1 MDSIEYKNSVEIL
14 KKWAYAY
21 YVEDNPLATDE
32 EYDKLYHK
40 VLEYEKEN
48 PDNILDD
55 SPTKRV
61 GGVIRD
67 GFTKAKHILRMWSM
81 EDVFSQ
87 DEVKEWLERVKKG
100 VGETDFFCEP
110 KFDGA
115 SMNLI
120 YIDGK
125 LNQAITRGNGA
136 IGEDVTENVK
146 TIRSIPLTIDYR
158 ELIEIRGEVV
168 ISKEDFDKINKER
181 LKEGKEPFANP
192 RNTASGSLRQLDSS
206 ITAKRR
212 LSFYPWGVGENS
224 LDYEFL
230 SKKMEFIYNLGFLKP
245 PYSKKCNS
253 LEDIE
258 KFYRF
263 LISKR
268 DEIPILMDGMVV
280 KVDNIIKAEQL
291 GYTIKYPKSMVAYKF
306 PAIEKVT
313 KVEDITLQV
322 GRTGVITPVAE
333 LTPID
338 IDGAVVRRATLH
350 NFDEIEKKGL
360 MVGDSVILI
369 RSGDVIPK
377 ITKVLKDRRDGTQ
390 KEIKRPQNCPICSSE
405 LLDEGKTIK
414 CQNLKCQ
421 ARVENSI
428 IYFAKKGCMGIDGLG
443 SNIVKLLIKEKKI
456 KNILD
461 LYSLRV
467 EDLKDLDGFG
477 EKRAENIVKAIED
490 SRHKELKYLING
502 LGIEHIGEVA
512 SKKIALE
519 FGLNLIDISYNELI
533 AIDGIGE
540 EMANS
545 FLEFIRVNRDLVV
558 KLFDIIEPTIEKKE
572 EIKENIF
579 KDKRVVLTG
588 TMSLSRNIVKSILE
602 EHGAEISSSISKKT
616 DYLIYG
622 KNAGSKYKKALE
634 LGVKLISEEKLK
646 EDGILWK

>member
-1 MDSIEYKNSVEIL
+1 MNSIEYRDNVEIL
-14 KKWAYAY
+14 KEWAYAY
-21 YVEDNPLATDE
+21 YVEDNPIASDE

-40 VLEYEKEN
+40 VLDYEREN

-87 DEVKEWLERVKKG
+87 DEVREWLERVKRG
-100 VGETDFFCEP
+100 IGEVSFFCEP

-120 YIDGK
+120 YRDGK
-125 LNQAITRGNGA
+125 LNQAVTRGNGE

-146 TIRSIPLTIDYR
+146 TIRSIPLTIEYK

-168 ISKEDFDKINKER
+168 ISKEDFEKINQER
-181 LKEGKEPFANP
+181 LKEEKEPFANP

-224 LDYEFL
+224 LDYESL
-230 SKKMEFIYNLGFLKP
+230 SDKMEFIYNLGFLRP
-245 PYSKKCNS
+245 PYSRECSNI
-253 LEDIE
+253 EEIE
-258 KFYRF
+258 KFYKF
-263 LISKR
+263 LISER

-280 KVDNIIKAEQL
+280 KVDNIAKAEQL

-333 LTPID
+333 LIPID
-338 IDGAVVRRATLH
+338 IDGAVVKRATLH

-377 ITKVLKDRRDGTQ
+377 ITKVLKDRRDGSQ
-390 KEIKRPQNCPICSSE
+390 KEIIRPINCPICNSE
-405 LLDEGKTIK
+405 LLDEGKIIK
-414 CQNLKCQ
+414 CQNLECL

-428 IYFAKKGCMGIDGLG
+428 IHFAKKGCMGIDGVG
-443 SNIVKLLIKEKKI
+443 SNIVKVLIKEKKI

-477 EKRAENIVKAIED
+477 EKKAENIVKAIKN

-512 SKKIALE
+512 SRKIALE
-519 FGLNLIDISYNELI
+519 FGLDLVDVSYNELI
-533 AIDGIGE
+533 AIDRIGE

-545 FLEFIRVNRDLVV
+545 FLEFMRVNRDLVL
-558 KLFDIIEPTIEKKE
+558 KLFNIIEPTIEKKE
-572 EIKENIF
+572 QIEENIF
-579 KDKRVVLTG
+579 KGKRVVLTG
-588 TMSLSRNIVKSILE
+588 TMSLSRNRIKSILE
-602 EHGAEISSSISKKT
+602 ELGAEVSSSVSKKT

-634 LGVKLISEEKLK
+634 LGVELINEEKLR
-646 EDGILWK
+646 EDNIL

>member
-1 MDSIEYKNSVEIL
+1 MNSIEYRDNVEIL
-14 KKWAYAY
+14 KEWAYAY
-21 YVEDNPLATDE
+21 YVEDNPIASDE
-32 EYDKLYHK
+32 EYDKLYHR
-40 VLEYEKEN
+40 VLEYEREN

-87 DEVKEWLERVKKG
+87 DEVREWLERVKRG
-100 VGETDFFCEP
+100 IGEVGFFCEP

-120 YIDGK
+120 YRDGK
-125 LNQAITRGNGA
+125 LNQAVTRGNGE

-168 ISKEDFDKINKER
+168 ISKEDFEKINQER

-224 LDYEFL
+224 LDYESL
-230 SKKMEFIYNLGFLKP
+230 SDKMEFIYNLGFLRP
-245 PYSKKCNS
+245 PYSRKCNS
-253 LEDIE
+253 LNNIE

-263 LISKR
+263 LVLERYRIS
-268 DEIPILMDGMVV
+268 IPMDGMAI
-280 KVDNIIKAEQL
+280 KVDNIVKAEQL

-333 LTPID
+333 LTPIE
-338 IDGAVVRRATLH
+338 IDGAVVKRATLY

-377 ITKVLKDRRDGTQ
+377 ITKVLKDRRDGSQ
-390 KEIKRPQNCPICSSE
+390 KKIDRPKNCPICNSE
-405 LLDEGKTIK
+405 LLDEGKIIK
-414 CQNLKCQ
+414 CQNLECL

-428 IYFAKKGCMGIDGLG
+428 IHFAKKGSMGIDGVG
-443 SNIVKLLIKEKKI
+443 SNIVKVLIKEKKI

-477 EKRAENIVKAIED
+477 EKKAENIVKAIKN

-512 SKKIALE
+512 SRKIALE
-519 FGLNLIDISYNELI
+519 FGLDLVDVSYNELI

-545 FLEFIRVNRDLVV
+545 FLEFMRVNRDLVL
-558 KLFDIIEPTIEKKE
+558 KLFNIIEPTIEKKE
-572 EIKENIF
+572 QIEENIF
-579 KDKRVVLTG
+579 KGKRVVLTG
-588 TMSLSRNIVKSILE
+588 TMSLPRNKIKSILE
-602 EHGAEISSSISKKT
+602 ELGAEVTSSISKKT

-622 KNAGSKYKKALE
+622 KNVGSKYKKALD
-634 LGVKLISEEKLK
+634 LGVKLISEEKIR
-646 EDGILWK
+646 EDNIL

>member
-1 MDSIEYKNSVEIL
+1 MNSIDYRDSVEIL
-14 KKWAYAY
+14 KEWAYAY
-21 YVEDNPLATDE
+21 YVEDNPIASDE
-32 EYDKLYHK
+32 EYDRLYHS
-40 VLEYEKEN
+40 VLEYEREN
-48 PDNILDD
+48 PDNILED

-87 DEVKEWLERVKKG
+87 DEVREWLERVKRG
-100 VGETDFFCEP
+100 VGEVVFFCEP

-120 YIDGK
+120 YRDGK
-125 LNQAITRGNGA
+125 LNQAVTRGNGE
-136 IGEDVTENVK
+136 IGEDVTENIK
-146 TIRSIPLTIDYR
+146 TIRSIPLTINYR

-168 ISKEDFDKINKER
+168 ISKEDFEKINQER

-230 SKKMEFIYNLGFLKP
+230 SDKMEFIYNLEFLRP
-245 PYSKKCNS
+245 PYSKKCSS

-280 KVDNIIKAEQL
+280 KVDNIAKAEQL

-333 LTPID
+333 LTPIE
-338 IDGAVVRRATLH
+338 IDGAVVKRATLH

-377 ITKVLKDRRDGTQ
+377 ITKVLKDRRDGSQ
-390 KEIKRPQNCPICSSE
+390 KKIDRPKNCPICNSE

-414 CQNLKCQ
+414 CQNLECL

-428 IYFAKKGCMGIDGLG
+428 IHFAKKGSMGIEGLG
-443 SNIVKLLIKEKKI
+443 SNIIKFLIKEKKI

-461 LYSLRV
+461 LYNLKV

-490 SRHKELKYLING
+490 SRHRELKYLING

-512 SKKIALE
+512 SRKIALE
-519 FGLNLIDISYNELI
+519 FGLNLVDVSYNELI

-545 FLEFIRVNRDLVV
+545 FLEFMKVNRDLVL

-572 EIKENIF
+572 QIEKNIF
-579 KDKRVVLTG
+579 KGKRVVLTG
-588 TMSLSRNIVKSILE
+588 TMSLSRNKIKSILE
-602 EHGAEISSSISKKT
+602 ELGAEVSGSVSKKT

-634 LGVKLISEEKLK
+634 LEVKLISEEKLK
-646 EDGILWK
+646 EDGIL